1 MIALLQRVSRS
12 AVRVEGRTVGEIGQG
27 LNILLG
33 VVKGDTPKEIDKLMA
48 KIPHLRIF
56 PDEEGRMNLSLIE
69 CGGSALVISQFTLAG
84 SVKKGRR
91 PSFEQ
96 AMPPREARELYVA
109 FCEALAEYVPV
120 ERGIFGAKMEVEI
133 LNDGPVTFLLD
144 TREL

>member
-12 AVRVEGRTVGEIGQG
+12 AVRVEGRTVGKIGQG

-33 VVKGDTPKEIDKLMA
+33 VVKGDTPQEIDKLMA

-56 PDEEGRMNLSLIE
+56 PDEEGRMNHSLIE
-69 CGGSALVISQFTLAG
+69 CGGLALVISQFTLAG

-91 PSFEQ
+91 PSFER
-96 AMPPREARELYVA
+96 AMPPQEARELYEA
-109 FCEALAEYVPV
+109 FCEALSEYVPV

-133 LNDGPVTFLLD
+133 LNDGPVTFVLD
-144 TREL
+144 SLDL